1 LATQHSFPDLCRRI
15 CSEQGWD
22 LQPGGVHVSLDH
34 GRHQVVAL
42 EIFEHEREELVRFS
56 STIGEAGKLT
66 PVRLTI
72 ALRINA
78 ELAHGAF
85 AVKDDQLVMV
95 ETLLLEDADPGEVEA
110 AIRYLARTADY
121 YERVIFE
128 TDVH

>member
-1 LATQHSFPDLCRRI
+1 MGSHDSFPEICRSVCEAR
-15 CSEQGWD
+15 GWD
-22 LQPGGVHVSLDH
+22 LNPTGVDVPLEG
-34 GRHQVVAL
+34 GRHQVVSL
-42 EIFEHEREELVRFS
+42 EVFDHEEQELVRLS
-56 STIGEAGKLT
+56 SIIGESSKLT

-95 ETLLLEDADPGEVEA
+95 ETLLLTDADPSEVEA
-110 AIRYLARTADY
+110 SIRYLAQTADY

-128 TDVH
+128 TDDH